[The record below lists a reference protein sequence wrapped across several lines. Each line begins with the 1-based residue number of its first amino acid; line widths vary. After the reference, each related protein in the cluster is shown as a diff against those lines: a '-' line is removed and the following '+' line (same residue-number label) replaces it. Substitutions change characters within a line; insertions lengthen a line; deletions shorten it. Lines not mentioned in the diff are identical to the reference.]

1 MYVQTPTHKFEESN
15 TARHEHAGMAEQS
28 ENVEYAGAAVA
39 SPLRQRNAEDLPDV
53 TSAIKERTTA
63 CLSRRGRRLV
73 NSPQTARQAAL
84 RAMWDEAATENYGQY
99 NRLEVPHML
108 LDDVR
113 VGDVVELNTPTA
125 GQTFHVFVYEI
136 AEDEVR
142 YRYGLMG
149 ASVGQCLMSD
159 IVRVVGPNEEGI
171 SI

>member
-1 MYVQTPTHKFEESN
+1 MRS
-15 TARHEHAGMAEQS
+15 
-28 ENVEYAGAAVA
+28 
-39 SPLRQRNAEDLPDV
+39 LRQRGSRTRMWNVEGCACQLLPLV
-53 TSAIKERTTA
+53 RRGVPWTRINRG
-63 CLSRRGRRLV
+63 LSR
-73 NSPQTARQAAL
+73 SPQTARQAAL

-149 ASVGQCLMSD
+149 ASVGQCLMSN
-159 IVRVVGPNEEGI
+159 IVRVVGPDEEGI

>member
-99 NRLEVPHML
+99 V
-108 LDDVR
+108 
-113 VGDVVELNTPTA
+113 
-125 GQTFHVFVYEI
+125 
-136 AEDEVR
+136 
-142 YRYGLMG
+142 
-149 ASVGQCLMSD
+149 SMSAAW
-159 IVRVVGPNEEGI
+159 GNN
-171 SI
+171 

>member
-1 MYVQTPTHKFEESN
+1 MYIMLFIGGASFKILLCISESVDKGLSGIN
-15 TARHEHAGMAEQS
+15 W
-28 ENVEYAGAAVA
+28 VVAV
-39 SPLRQRNAEDLPDV
+39 V
-53 TSAIKERTTA
+53 
-63 CLSRRGRRLV
+63 SRPRGRRLV
-73 NSPQTARQAAL
+73 NSPQTSRQEAL
-84 RAMWDEAATENYGQY
+84 KAMWDEAATENYGQY

-149 ASVGQCLMSD
+149 DSVGQCLMSN
-159 IVRVVGPNEEGI
+159 IVRVVGPDEEGI